1 MKQRLGSALTLVISL
16 FALWA
21 VSSTSAAEYAEVNDI
36 QLYYE
41 IHGDG
46 PTPVV
51 MLHGGYDDSDVWE
64 LETWLLS
71 YDYTVIEIDSRG
83 HGRSYDGDGPIT
95 YELMASDTMAL
106 LDQLG
111 VGRAHFVGWSD
122 GAVIATQIASAH
134 PERVNKMVLFG
145 AAYGND
151 VYTDLFSAIFNDKDL
166 FDAFIGSTFG
176 VKYRAVNPNPEN
188 WPVFR
193 DKLYDMWQ
201 SPCYFADQPVEICLE
216 PLEQITAPTL
226 VVAGAQEI
234 ILRSHTEAIAA
245 AIPGAELNIIPL
257 ASHFLPKFRSVL
269 TSNIIIGFLKP

>member
-134 PERVNKMVLFG
+134 EQDGAVRRRLWERRLHRPVLSDFQRQRPVRRIHRQHFRRQISRCKSEPGKLAGIPRQALRHVAVTVLFRRPACRNLSG
-145 AAYGND
+145 
-151 VYTDLFSAIFNDKDL
+151 
-166 FDAFIGSTFG
+166 
-176 VKYRAVNPNPEN
+176 
-188 WPVFR
+188 
-193 DKLYDMWQ
+193 
-201 SPCYFADQPVEICLE
+201 
-216 PLEQITAPTL
+216 TA
-226 VVAGAQEI
+226 
-234 ILRSHTEAIAA
+234 
-245 AIPGAELNIIPL
+245 
-257 ASHFLPKFRSVL
+257 
-269 TSNIIIGFLKP
+269 